1 MSSVASTDVGRAS
14 ARPDGLKPVL
24 HFRPLALPVEHGG
37 WGILLEPLALAM
49 LVAPSR
55 AGALVGAAA
64 FFGFLARH
72 PLKLA
77 LQDLVRGHAFARTTW
92 CWVFAGW
99 YSVLATYSIAFA
111 VSQSS
116 ARILVPFAMV
126 APLAIVTMIQ
136 DARRKGRSI
145 VPEVCGAIAMSSTA
159 ASVGIAAGLSYPA
172 AFTLMALIA
181 ARSVPSIFFVH
192 ALLGR
197 ANKWIAMAFHALALA
212 YGLFVGTPGAIAAY
226 FVLFARAAWGV
237 THEAPRAK
245 VIGWREIAWGVVT
258 IALLAITPPIAR

>member
-1 MSSVASTDVGRAS
+1 MTSLASTE
-14 ARPDGLKPVL
+14 RPAAIN
-24 HFRPLALPVEHGG
+24 FRPLALPVEHGG

-77 LQDLVRGHAFARTTW
+77 LQDLVRGHAFARTRW

-99 YSVLATYSIAFA
+99 YSALATYSIAFA
-111 VSQSS
+111 ISQSS
-116 ARILVPFAMV
+116 TRILIPFAMV

-159 ASVGIAAGLSYPA
+159 ASAGIAAGLSYSA

-181 ARSVPSIFFVH
+181 ARSIPTIFFVH

-197 ANKWIAMAFHALALA
+197 ANKMVAMTLHVLALA
-212 YGLFVGTPGAIAAY
+212 YGFFVGTPGAIAAY
-226 FVLFARAAWGV
+226 SVLFVRAAWGV
-237 THEAPRAK
+237 THEAARAK
-245 VIGWREIAWGVVT
+245 VIGWREIAWGITTV
-258 IALLAITPPIAR
+258 ALLGVR